1 MNHLNQQKIA
11 AKTLKKQDSNT
22 NIEFKNEKDFDSS
35 LNRIKNRDVD
45 NVKEFDDCIR
55 DDVNEEVILNEP
67 EPIHDKIPIIF

>member
-55 DDVNEEVILNEP
+55 DDVNEGVILNEL
-67 EPIHDKIPIIF
+67 EPVHDKIPIIF